1 MFNVKGQ
8 IKENYSLSHLTW
20 FKVGGLAQIFFKP
33 EDTEDLKSM
42 LEQNACSL
50 PLAVLGAGSN
60 TIIRDGGIAG
70 VVIKLGRGFTDIQ
83 LLDDKIK
90 VGASCLNLNLA
101 KFCLNNSVKGFEF
114 LVGIPGTIG
123 GGVVMNAGAYGAEFK
138 DVLVSIEVM
147 THAGK
152 ILDIAAKNIEFSYRS
167 ANLPPDYI
175 VLNATFKASSGSQQA
190 ISALMDEINSK
201 RSHTQPIKEKTGGST
216 FANPHNGK
224 AWELID
230 KAGLRG
236 YRIGGASMSEIH
248 CNFMINDG
256 SASARDLEQ
265 LGDFVKAQVFKNSGV
280 TLEWEI
286 KRIGKYA

>member
-8 IKENYSLSHLTW
+8 IKENYSLNHLTW

-33 EDTEDLKSM
+33 KDAEDLKSM
-42 LEQNACSL
+42 LEQNACKL
-50 PLAVLGAGSN
+50 PVTVLGAGSN
-60 TIIRDGGIAG
+60 TIIRDGGIDG

-83 LLDDKIK
+83 LFDNKIK

-101 KFCLNNSVKGFEF
+101 KFCLNNSIKGFEF

-123 GGVVMNAGAYGAEFK
+123 GGVVMNAGAYACEFK
-138 DVLVSIEVM
+138 DILSSIEVM

-152 ILDIAAKNIEFSYRS
+152 IFDVDAKDIEFRYRS
-167 ANLPPDYI
+167 ANLPSDYI
-175 VLNATFKASSGSQQA
+175 ILSATFKASKGDLQT
-190 ISALMDEINSK
+190 INALMDEINSK
-201 RSHTQPIKEKTGGST
+201 RSNTQPIKEKTGGST
-216 FANPHNGK
+216 FANPYNGK

-265 LGDFVKAQVFKNSGV
+265 LGDFVKAQVFKNSAV
-280 TLEWEI
+280 ALEWEI

>member
-42 LEQNACSL
+42 LEQNACNL
-50 PLAVLGAGSN
+50 PLTVLGAGSN
-60 TIIRDGGIAG
+60 TIIRDGGIEG
-70 VVIKLGRGFTDIQ
+70 VVIKLGRGFTDIE
-83 LLDDKIK
+83 LMGDKIK

-101 KFCLNNSVKGFEF
+101 KFCLNNSIKGFEF

-123 GGVVMNAGAYGAEFK
+123 GGVIMNAGAYGAEFK
-138 DVLVSIEVM
+138 DILANIEVI

-152 ILDIAAKNIEFSYRS
+152 ILDIKAKNIEFSYRS

-175 VLNATFKASSGSQQA
+175 VLNATFKASSGSQQT

-201 RSHTQPIKEKTGGST
+201 RSDTQPIKEKTGGST

-224 AWELID
+224 AWEFID

-236 YRIGGASMSEIH
+236 YRIGGASISEIH

-265 LGDFVKAQVFKNSGV
+265 LGEFVKAQVFKNCAV
-280 TLEWEI
+280 VLEWEI